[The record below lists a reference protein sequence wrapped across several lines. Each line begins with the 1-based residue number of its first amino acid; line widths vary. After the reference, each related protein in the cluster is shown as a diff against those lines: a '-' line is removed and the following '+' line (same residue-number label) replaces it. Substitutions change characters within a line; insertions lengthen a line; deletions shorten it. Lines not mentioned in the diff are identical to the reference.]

1 MTPEAEK
8 PFHAREHATLT
19 TRVHREIER
28 RIMTG
33 EIRAGDRLG
42 EAALAESLGVSRGP
56 VREAMR
62 SLELTGLV
70 TIIANRGA
78 IVRSIGLDEVVC
90 LYELRGAIFAYAC
103 ERVARRR
110 SDAMLATLR
119 DQVLRMEAAVAS
131 DRLDDYY
138 RINVQFHASLLEL
151 SGNPRARSTYESV
164 VKEMHLFRR
173 RSLSKVPNV
182 GASLAEHRNIL
193 GAIERGDPDMAREAG
208 RIHVVNGCERFLRTL
223 DTDVADATDVADSAA
238 GSATNVR
245 ERRSG

>member
-1 MTPEAEK
+1 MTSDAEK
-8 PFHAREHATLT
+8 PFHASEFATLT

-28 RIMTG
+28 RILTG
-33 EIRAGDRLG
+33 EIKAGGKIG

-62 SLELTGLV
+62 MLERAGLV

-78 IVRSIGLDEVVC
+78 IVRSIGLEDVIS

-110 SDAMLATLR
+110 TNAMLATLR
-119 DQVLRMEAAVAS
+119 GQVQGMEAAVA
-131 DRLDDYY
+131 DDDLGTYY
-138 RINVQFHASLLEL
+138 RLNVEFHASLLEL
-151 SGNPRARSTYESV
+151 SGNERARSTYEGV

-182 GASLAEHRNIL
+182 DASLAEHRDIL
-193 GAIERGDPDMAREAG
+193 GAIERGDEAAAREAG
-208 RIHVVNGCERFLRTL
+208 RIHVVHGCQRFLDTL
-223 DTDVADATDVADSAA
+223 DGGAGAGEAEPEPKDTGRRAAGVAD
-238 GSATNVR
+238 
-245 ERRSG
+245 